1 MEKNFYRDNF
11 EQLLRDTTDNF
22 RMYPSNRVWHS
33 IYNNLHPSRRWPSV
47 AVWLLF
53 IFSVIFIGVANKQG
67 PVSKYD
73 EINSVNN
80 KEIKKAG
87 FQHSPDAGFTESNHW
102 DTDKEQLLAANK
114 TGVAGND
121 FSLNTNSR
129 QSAKMPAV
137 TVTGQPIPESGFGK
151 STGKKNRTIPA
162 TANKFTISGGQI
174 TSDNNED
181 VVYSKE
187 TNSNNPLNGI
197 ENETDNNQP
206 AITVSITAPGVHTTA
221 MDNSEKKKENVNVK
235 VDANNDKEWIEHFA
249 FQNKPLLSKWKSRAR
264 YQFYIT
270 PSIGYRAIR
279 KNNSYSVAATTSF
292 ITNQNTPERQFEQA
306 TSHAPAVN
314 MELGANVI
322 YSVSKL
328 VNLKIGVQL
337 NYTNYNI
344 NAYELKHPTMTTL
357 LLNDLNTGLPVLS
370 PRTTTLA
377 NTENVYTTKLNNNTY
392 QVSVPIGADIK
403 IAGNHN
409 LKWYAGATIQ
419 PSYIAG
425 GDAYFI
431 SSDLK
436 NYVTD
441 KSLIRKWNLNG
452 GIETFIS
459 YKTKSGIILN
469 AGPQFRYQLL
479 STYSKKYSYDEKLYN
494 LGLKIGITTRF

>member
-33 IYNNLHPSRRWPSV
+33 IYNNLHPSRRWPSM

-53 IFSVIFIGVANKQG
+53 IFSVIFIGVANNQRSVTTYAETNAGNSNPIAQPGIQPLHKNNLPG
-67 PVSKYD
+67 TINTETGSK
-73 EINSVNN
+73 
-80 KEIKKAG
+80 
-87 FQHSPDAGFTESNHW
+87 
-102 DTDKEQLLAANK
+102 QLLAANNNGVPGGNYRVNANYQQTSNVPAESVSQQPNTASAYTK
-114 TGVAGND
+114 TPV
-121 FSLNTNSR
+121 
-129 QSAKMPAV
+129 
-137 TVTGQPIPESGFGK
+137 
-151 STGKKNRTIPA
+151 KKNKTTKA
-162 TANKFTISGGQI
+162 TSSKFSISGGQT
-174 TSDNNED
+174 TSENKED
-181 VVYSKE
+181 VVSINK
-187 TNSNNPLNGI
+187 TNSTDQLDADG
-197 ENETDNNQP
+197 NELIKNLS
-206 AITVSITAPGVHTTA
+206 AITVSITTPEVINPKENTE
-221 MDNSEKKKENVNVK
+221 EKKETVNVK
-235 VDANNDKEWIEHFA
+235 VDATNDKEWIEHFA
-249 FQNKPLLSKWKSRAR
+249 FQNKPQQSKWKSKAR

-270 PSIGYRAIR
+270 PSIGYRTIQ
-279 KNNSYSVAATTSF
+279 KNNSYSVAANTSF
-292 ITNQNTPERQFEQA
+292 ITNQSTPEKQFEQA
-306 TSHAPAVN
+306 VSQAPAVN
-314 MELGANVI
+314 MELGGSVI

-357 LLNDLNTGLPVLS
+357 LLNDLNTELPVLS

-377 NTENVYTTKLNNNTY
+377 NTEGVYTTKLNNNTY
-392 QVSVPIGADIK
+392 QVSIPVGAELK
-403 IAGNHN
+403 IAGNN
-409 LKWYAGATIQ
+409 RLNWYAGATLQ
-419 PSYIAG
+419 PTYIAG

-441 KSLIRKWNLNG
+441 NSLLRKWNLNG

-459 YKTKSGIILN
+459 YRTKSGIILN

-479 STYSKKYSYDEKLYN
+479 STYSKQYSYDEKLYN

>member
-33 IYNNLHPSRRWPSV
+33 IYNNLHPSRRWPSI

-53 IFSVIFIGVANKQG
+53 IFSVIFIGMVNNQQ
-67 PVSKYD
+67 PVSSNAETNTANTGKY
-73 EINSVNN
+73 ETAVNQISIHAN
-80 KEIKKAG
+80 HPEMN
-87 FQHSPDAGFTESNHW
+87 HSDAT
-102 DTDKEQLLAANK
+102 KLLAANNSVITGITGSRYQLKTINRQTANAPIALQTEQTTDESDINK
-114 TGVAGND
+114 TG
-121 FSLNTNSR
+121 R
-129 QSAKMPAV
+129 
-137 TVTGQPIPESGFGK
+137 
-151 STGKKNRTIPA
+151 KKNKTIKA

-174 TSDNNED
+174 TSDNTDINQD
-181 VVYSKE
+181 VVSTQEINNNVVFDSKQ
-187 TNSNNPLNGI
+187 I
-197 ENETDNNQP
+197 DKENKQS
-206 AITVSITAPGVHTTA
+206 AITISIKAPGLYTA
-221 MDNSEKKKENVNVK
+221 EEKKESMNVK
-235 VDANNDKEWIEHFA
+235 VDVNNDKEWIEHFA
-249 FQNKPLLSKWKSRAR
+249 FQNKPLQSKWKSRAR
-264 YQFYIT
+264 YQLYIT
-270 PSIGYRAIR
+270 PSIGYRTIR
-279 KNNSYSVAATTSF
+279 KNNSYTAAGNTSF
-292 ITNQNTPERQFEQA
+292 ITNQNTPEKDFEQA

-314 MELGANVI
+314 MELGGSVI

-370 PRTTTLA
+370 PRNTTLA

-392 QVSVPIGADIK
+392 QVSVPIGAEIK
-403 IAGNHN
+403 IAGNQN
-409 LKWYAGATIQ
+409 IKWYAGATIQ
-419 PSYIAG
+419 PSYIAE